1 MPAGLGLGDGP
12 ALGLLD
18 PVAAA
23 AARAAVAGAGPAAL
37 VIRDRVL
44 EVGLAGMAGTRR
56 ERAGPVA
63 DLHEVAE
70 GVTRLMAA

>member
-12 ALGLLD
+12 AVGLLD
-18 PVAAA
+18 PVAAS

-37 VIRDRVL
+37 VVRDRVL

-56 ERAGPVA
+56 EGARPAA
-63 DLHEVAE
+63 DLHQVAQ
-70 GVTRLMAA
+70 GVAGLVAA

>member
-12 ALGLLD
+12 AFGLLD

-23 AARAAVAGAGPAAL
+23 ASGAAIARAGPAAL
-37 VIRDRVL
+37 VIRDGVL

-56 ERAGPVA
+56 EGAGSVA
-63 DLHEVAE
+63 DLDQVAQ
-70 GVTRLMAA
+70 GVVRLVTV